1 MEFNNPVISP
11 VPVLQWGRTLD
22 SLSMWWCLI
31 MASYFKCVFFYLFV
45 MQTGFRFLRPSKHD
59 KLKRKKEKDRTRFLC
74 SWTNKFIMSSS
85 SFCVTR
91 GQGGEALWKKGHT
104 AEVVP
109 AQVKL
114 AAVTLWGKGCVY
126 FPHPQGSTGIQP
138 GLRIR
143 FTCTNGTLGGRG
155 DEPEPELRR

>member
-1 MEFNNPVISP
+1 
-11 VPVLQWGRTLD
+11 
-22 SLSMWWCLI
+22 
-31 MASYFKCVFFYLFV
+31 MASYFVFFYLFV
-45 MQTGFRFLRPSKHD
+45 MQTGFRFFHPSKHD

-74 SWTNKFIMSSS
+74 SLTNKFIVSSS

-91 GQGGEALWKKGHT
+91 GQGGEAHCWVFFFFFGKGHT

-143 FTCTNGTLGGRG
+143 FTCTNGTRGGNQN
-155 DEPEPELRR
+155 